1 MKTFAISLYVRTDRV
16 DSEGRVPVFMR
27 ITVDGKRAN
36 IALNRKLSKNKWD
49 NGHVLGNTTEAKELR
64 NYMHSLVVKVEAI
77 RRDLLDRG
85 EHVSAGILKAILQGN
100 DNRSKT
106 LLDVFEQHN
115 KKIKSLIGKG
125 YSERTAIRY
134 ETTKK
139 HVFDFMQIR
148 YKKADI
154 PLKELKYEFVKD
166 FENYLKIQRNCNHNT
181 AVKYL
186 KNFRKVINM
195 AVDYEYIVRDP
206 FAKYKTRLK
215 PVEREFLTQED
226 LTALTEKEF
235 SIPRL
240 DQVRDVFLFCCYTGL
255 AFVDVAALS
264 TENII
269 KGSDGELWIKVFR
282 KKTESKSMI
291 PLLPIS
297 MSILEK
303 YTFEEKKKGEKL
315 LPVLTNQKMN
325 AYLKEIADVCGINK
339 TLTSHLGRHTF
350 ATTVTLTNNVPI
362 ETVSA
367 MLGHKSLRTT
377 QIYAKVVE
385 EKVGRD
391 MAKLKGMMK

>member
-27 ITVDGKRAN
+27 ITVDGRRAN

-181 AVKYL
+181 AVKYI

-339 TLTSHLGRHTF
+339 TLTSHLG
-350 ATTVTLTNNVPI
+350 
-362 ETVSA
+362 
-367 MLGHKSLRTT
+367 
-377 QIYAKVVE
+377 
-385 EKVGRD
+385 
-391 MAKLKGMMK
+391 